1 MVEKA
6 LDLALPAPEVLAQEI
21 FDQALTLTARLVELF
36 QTQGKEPDTSF
47 LQEALIQTGQ
57 SLLLGLTESLGRHLP
72 PEQIEEFTNQ
82 VFLSL
87 GRLTLTEFIQR
98 EPSTEEWEYFLTY
111 FRSHFELLRREMH
124 DALGKEESE
133 EIPLTQEAQDLLAE
147 ARRQLENLLNRIF
160 A

>member
-1 MVEKA
+1 MVKKA

-21 FDQALTLTARLVELF
+21 FDQALTLTARLVEIF
-36 QTQGKEPDTSF
+36 QTQGEEVDTSL

-57 SLLLGLTESLGRHLP
+57 SLLLGLTKSLDKYLP

-87 GRLTLTEFIQR
+87 GRLTLTELIQR
-98 EPSTEEWEYFLTY
+98 EPSPEEWEYFLTY
-111 FRSHFELLRREMH
+111 FRSHFELLRREMY
-124 DALGKEESE
+124 DALEKESE
-133 EIPLTQEAQDLLAE
+133 EIPLTPEAQDLLAE
-147 ARRQLENLLNRIF
+147 ARRQLENLLSRIF